1 MRASRCNLAR
11 MRSLVFPA
19 ALTAAILV
27 APSAR
32 ADGPDPAVAFAVG
45 AATVF
50 AGFVVGGTFIATNQG
65 NATKTEAGWFM
76 LESGFP
82 LAPLASHAVV
92 GEWARG
98 AVFAALPTATTLA
111 TIPVFEINGAG
122 VEHGTLPQQRVM
134 WGLFIAGLAG
144 SMAGV
149 IDTLFSPGRALHVT
163 PVLGVGNAG
172 VAVGGAL

>member
-1 MRASRCNLAR
+1 
-11 MRSLVFPA
+11 MRSLAFPA
-19 ALTAAILV
+19 VVAAAFFV

-32 ADGPDPAVAFAVG
+32 AEDPDPAIAFAVG

-50 AGFVVGGTFIATNQG
+50 VGFAVGGAFIATNQG
-65 NATKTEAGWFM
+65 DAAKAEAGWFGM
-76 LESGFP
+76 ESGFS
-82 LAPLASHAVV
+82 LAPLVSHAVA

-98 AVFAALPTATTLA
+98 AVFASIPTATTLA
-111 TIPVFEINGAG
+111 TIPVFAVNDAA

-149 IDTLFSPGRALHVT
+149 IDTVFSPGRALHVA
-163 PVLGVGNAG
+163 PVVGGGNAG
-172 VAVGGAL
+172 VVVGGAL